1 MIKIN
6 YNPDTGR
13 VIGFNLDTPHLI
25 KVDVDPRQPLPDKYS
40 FYAVV
45 DGQFCIR
52 RRSPTS
58 NEESADKIAQIKAQ
72 IAEIEQWMTKGIDW
86 VVKLICGDIK
96 KTDTEWIQYLVQ
108 RSQKRDDLKALYS
121 TLESLQNATDKSDS
135 R

>member
-13 VIGFNLDTPHLI
+13 VIGLNLNTPHYITL
-25 KVDVDPRQPLPDKYS
+25 DVDPRQPLPDKYS
-40 FYAVV
+40 YYAVI

-52 RRSPTS
+52 RREPTQ
-58 NEESADKIAQIKAQ
+58 EEDKADKIAQIKAQ
-72 IAEIEQWMTKGIDW
+72 IAEIESWMREGVDW

-108 RSQKRDDLKALYS
+108 RSAKRDELKSLKN
-121 TLESLQNATDKSDS
+121 TLEQLQNATNKPDA
-135 R
+135 

>member
-13 VIGFNLDTPHLI
+13 VIGFNLNTPHYITL
-25 KVDVDPRQPLPDKYS
+25 DVDPRQPLPDKYS
-40 FYAVV
+40 YYAVI

-52 RRSPTS
+52 RRSPTA
-58 NEESADKIAQIKAQ
+58 EEDKADKIAQIKAQ
-72 IAEIEQWMTKGIDW
+72 IAEIESWMHQGIDW

-108 RSQKRDDLKALYS
+108 RSAKRDELKALKS
-121 TLESLQNATDKSDS
+121 ALEQVQNGTDKPTT
-135 R
+135 

>member
-13 VIGFNLDTPHLI
+13 VIGFNLNTPHYITL
-25 KVDVDPRQPLPDKYS
+25 DVDPRQALPDKYS
-40 FYAVV
+40 YYAVI

-52 RRSPTS
+52 RRSPTQ
-58 NEESADKIAQIKAQ
+58 EEDKADKIAQIKAQ
-72 IAEIEQWMTKGIDW
+72 IAEIESWMHQGIDW

-108 RSQKRDDLKALYS
+108 RSAKRDELKSLKNAL
-121 TLESLQNATDKSDS
+121 EQLQNATDKPDA
-135 R
+135 

>member
-6 YNPDTGR
+6 YDSDTGR
-13 VIGFNLDTPHLI
+13 VTGFNLDTPHFI
-25 KVDVDPRQPLPDKYS
+25 SVEVDPRQPLPDKYS

-45 DGQFCIR
+45 DGQFCVR
-52 RRSPTS
+52 RRSPTQ
-58 NEESADKIAQIKAQ
+58 EEVKADKIAGIKAQ
-72 IAEIEQWMTKGIDW
+72 IAEAEQWMSKGIDW
-86 VVKLICGDIK
+86 VIKLVCGDIK